1 MLNCSFITFVHRCEL
16 FVLLS
21 ESPSESE
28 EGTSDGW
35 SCDWQQ
41 PASDD
46 DSGYFGQL
54 AWNAGLEERDHS
66 LAYQAPLLP
75 PTMEPYPI
83 VPPVAYVEEE
93 VELSV
98 VYMDECVYVPDQSAH
113 SLQC

>member
-1 MLNCSFITFVHRCEL
+1 MNSLH
-16 FVLLS
+16 VLLP

-28 EGTSDGW
+28 EGTSDAW

-41 PASDD
+41 PPSDD
-46 DSGYFGQL
+46 DSGYFGQV
-54 AWNAGLEERDHS
+54 AWNAVLEERDHS

-83 VPPVAYVEEE
+83 VPPLQVAYDEEE

-98 VYMDECVYVPDQSAH
+98 VYMDESVCVPEQLPH
-113 SLQC
+113 